1 MRTKQLKK
9 ALRSHRDMQKIF
21 KDVYASDKLP
31 RIPKQKTLALIANTD
46 PSHKPGQHWVAV
58 FFNKTTVYYFDS
70 YGRSPTGTPFQ
81 KLMTYRKRKK
91 MFGRRIQGDG
101 RVCGYYCLYFIL
113 TMLHQCT
120 FACFGD
126 NLNANDRYVLQF
138 VKKHF
143 SIL

>member
-1 MRTKQLKK
+1 MQTKQLKK
-9 ALRSHRDMQKIF
+9 PLRSHRDTQKIF

-91 MFGRRIQGDG
+91 NVWEKNTGRRT
-101 RVCGYYCLYFIL
+101 CLWIL
-113 TMLHQCT
+113 LLVFYSNYASSM
-120 FACFGD
+120 
-126 NLNANDRYVLQF
+126 
-138 VKKHF
+138 HF
-143 SIL
+143 CMFR